1 MKKQPNIAV
10 EVFLSLVKWFL
21 IFIVINNLIW
31 AGIYSYTLHKASS
44 DIITS
49 AEMLQDGANNNQR
62 VTKHY
67 RRHVITKASMMQ
79 EKTNGIKKGWQ

>member
-10 EVFLSLVKWFL
+10 EVFLSLVKRFL

-49 AEMLQDGANNNQR
+49 AEMLQDGSNNKQS
-62 VTKHY
+62 
-67 RRHVITKASMMQ
+67 I
-79 EKTNGIKKGWQ
+79 TNG